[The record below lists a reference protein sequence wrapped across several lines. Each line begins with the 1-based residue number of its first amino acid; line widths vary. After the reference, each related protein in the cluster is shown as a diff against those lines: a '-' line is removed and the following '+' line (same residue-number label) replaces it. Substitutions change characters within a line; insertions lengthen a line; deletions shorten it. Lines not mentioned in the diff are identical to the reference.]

1 MKWLVEE
8 LYAPIHQALR
18 IDVSIHHGRSDFQQI
33 DIFEN
38 AVLGKVLALDGVI
51 QTTERDEHVYH
62 EMLTHVPIMA
72 HGAVKH
78 VLIIGGGDGGMLEE
92 VLKHPVESATMVEI
106 DGEVVS
112 LSRQHLPSICGQAFD
127 DPRADVIIGDGAAF
141 MRESDKRFDVIIVD
155 SSDPI
160 GPAEVLFRQEFYA
173 ACRAR
178 LTPGGVLVTQNGVVF
193 YQQDEVLG
201 THRCFRNV
209 FQKHGF
215 YFAAVP
221 MYVGGNMAF
230 GWASDALD
238 LLAIDRDALNGRW
251 EKAGITTD
259 YYNPDIHAASMACP
273 SALKRRLEQGV

>member
-1 MKWLVEE
+1 MRWLVEE
-8 LYAPIHQALR
+8 LYAPVHQALR
-18 IDVSIHHGRSDFQQI
+18 IDVSIHHGRSGFQQI

-38 AVLGKVLALDGVI
+38 AQLGRVLALDGVV

-62 EMLTHVPIMA
+62 EMLTHVPILA

-92 VLKHPVESATMVEI
+92 ALKHPVESVTMVEI
-106 DGEVVS
+106 DGEVVA
-112 LSRQHLPSICGQAFD
+112 LSRQHLPGICGQAFD

-141 MRESDKRFDVIIVD
+141 VRESARQFDVIIVD

-173 ACRAR
+173 ACRER
-178 LTPGGVLVTQNGVVF
+178 LAPGGILVTQNGVVF

-201 THRCFRNV
+201 THRCFRSV
-209 FQKHGF
+209 FRNHGF

-221 MYVGGNMAF
+221 MYVGGLMAF
-230 GWASDALD
+230 GWASDSVD
-238 LLAIDRDALNGRW
+238 LLTVDRGTLADRYGVAKL
-251 EKAGITTD
+251 TTD
-259 YYNPDIHAASMACP
+259 YYNPDMHAAALACP
-273 SALKRRLEQGV
+273 NALRRHLAAAG